1 MSGHLAVSSAM
12 PDSRMRSLPLAP
24 SRGDQ
29 APVRELV
36 VVSGKGGT
44 GKTSLLASF
53 AALAR
58 DAVLADCDVD
68 AADLHL
74 VLGPRVEERHVFSSG
89 HDAVIRERDCTG
101 CGDCVELCRFDAIAW
116 ADGAPSPVVDPIA
129 CEGCGV
135 CVHLCP
141 ARAIDFESRRC
152 GEWFISETR
161 WGPMVHARLGIAAEN
176 SGKLVTTVRNE
187 ARRVAAAS
195 DRDLILVDGPPGIGC
210 PVIASI
216 TGASAVLAVAEPSVS
231 GEHDVDRVLQL
242 ADHFKVPTAVCVNR
256 WDLNPEVADRIEHRA
271 RERGGIIA
279 GRVRYDPS
287 VTVAQVRGISVLE
300 LGGGAANDIR
310 GVFETVVASCSALHG
325 AGTRPEGA

>member
-1 MSGHLAVSSAM
+1 M

-101 CGDCVELCRFDAIAW
+101 CGDCVELCRFGAIAW
-116 ADGAPSPVVDPIA
+116 AEDALTPAIDPIA
-129 CEGCGV
+129 CEGCGLCRHV
-135 CVHLCP
+135 CP
-141 ARAIDFESRRC
+141 TDAIDMEPVINGAWMVSN
-152 GEWFISETR
+152 TR
-161 WGPMVHARLGIAAEN
+161 FGPLVHARLGVAEDN
-176 SGKLVTTVRNE
+176 SGKLVALVRNE
-187 ARRVAAAS
+187 ARAVAEE
-195 DRDLILVDGPPGIGC
+195 RGLPLVIVDGSPGIGC
-210 PVIASI
+210 PVISSLA
-216 TGASAVLAVAEPSVS
+216 GAHFVLVVTEPTVS
-231 GEHDVDRVLQL
+231 GRHDLARVLQVVRQFRL
-242 ADHFKVPTAVCVNR
+242 PFAVLVNKA
-256 WDLNPEVADRIEHRA
+256 DLNVALTGQISAEAERA
-271 RERGGIIA
+271 GA
-279 GRVRYDPS
+279 VFVRRLEYDPA
-287 VTVAQVRGISVLE
+287 VTRAQVRGVDLVTF
-300 LGGGAANDIR
+300 GAPAATAVREVWDEIER
-310 GVFETVVASCSALHG
+310 ALAAQRQGDVRH
-325 AGTRPEGA
+325 A